1 MKGNKKN
8 RALPE
13 ETFVGAGTGDLILLF
28 FFFNLKTKKQFSN
41 LHIIPSIMG

>member
-13 ETFVGAGTGDLILLF
+13 ETFVGAGTGDLIL